1 MGELGVI
8 VSVKRPTE
16 WLKATNDDGVVRT
29 THMLVIDHS
38 IIRCDIEKLTL
49 TTLFFI
55 DVDECTAQ
63 VNPCDVADNSECKN
77 TDGSYNCQ

>member
-1 MGELGVI
+1 
-8 VSVKRPTE
+8 
-16 WLKATNDDGVVRT
+16 
-29 THMLVIDHS
+29 MLVIEHS

-49 TTLFFI
+49 TTLVL

-63 VNPCDVADNSECKN
+63 VNPCDVVDNSECKN